1 MGSGDQTAK
10 TALLLECQRV
20 MEEIDALKGPPPKEG
35 VGIKN
40 DSNASA
46 IADLIADLSA
56 GNAIASESSPEADA
70 AAVIEKAMR
79 EIQARALA
87 NFEAQDE
94 ETQQKIQQLLD
105 TPRQQYNT
113 LYAATLP
120 IDPRVNN
127 PRPREG

>member
-46 IADLIADLSA
+46 MADLIADLSA
-56 GNAIASESSPEADA
+56 GNAITSESSPDADA

-94 ETQQKIQQLLD
+94 ETQQKIQQ
-105 TPRQQYNT
+105 P
-113 LYAATLP
+113 P
-120 IDPRVNN
+120 
-127 PRPREG
+127 